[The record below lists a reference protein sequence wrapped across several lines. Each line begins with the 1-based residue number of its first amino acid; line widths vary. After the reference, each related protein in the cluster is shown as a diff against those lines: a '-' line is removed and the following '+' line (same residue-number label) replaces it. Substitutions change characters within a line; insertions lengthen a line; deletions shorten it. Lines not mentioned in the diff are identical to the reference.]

1 MFETIGIILGSLL
14 IILILVV
21 LVRTLLFVPKK
32 RKAIEGIPLNFPA
45 DEAITSLQEM
55 IQCKT
60 ISHKNEVDEDMGEF
74 LKFEARLQKNFPQ
87 VHAHTELLKIGNK
100 SLLYKWSGKQSTN
113 TPTVLMSHYDVVP
126 ANEELWEVDP
136 FSGLIKDGYLWGRG
150 TLDTK
155 ATLNGIMSAAETL
168 IKQGFVPENDIYF
181 AFAGN
186 EEVAGTGAPL
196 IVQYFEKKHITPK
209 LVVDEGGAIVE
220 KIFPGVSRPC
230 ALVGIAEKGM
240 LEIELVLKSNGGHAS
255 APKPHTSVGE
265 LAQACVNVEA
275 KPFPKNLSIPAKRM
289 FDILG
294 RESSF
299 IYRMIFANLWLFS
312 GLLDAL
318 CKKNGGELN
327 ALMRTTMAFTQM
339 EGSKAN
345 NVIPPV
351 AKMGINSRL
360 MVGENSDG
368 AIAYVKKVI
377 KNDQIEVKKIQTFEP
392 SRISEVD
399 CPAYE
404 TLEKAIRLTWDDVLV
419 SPYLMIACSDSRHYG
434 KISGN
439 VYRFS
444 AMALSSEE
452 RKSIHGN
459 NEKIPLETIKKTV
472 EFYLRL
478 MQMC

>member
-345 NVIPPV
+345 NVIH
-351 AKMGINSRL
+351 GGDSIY
-360 MVGENSDG
+360 D
-368 AIAYVKKVI
+368 VI
-377 KNDQIEVKKIQTFEP
+377 HQDQLDHLQKIY
-392 SRISEVD
+392 D
-399 CPAYE
+399 
-404 TLEKAIRLTWDDVLV
+404 
-419 SPYLMIACSDSRHYG
+419 
-434 KISGN
+434 N
-439 VYRFS
+439 
-444 AMALSSEE
+444 
-452 RKSIHGN
+452 
-459 NEKIPLETIKKTV
+459 
-472 EFYLRL
+472 
-478 MQMC
+478 